1 MAGLLATAVACT
13 SDDVSQQRDADRVP
27 VTLSYT
33 TQPQVDTRAAA
44 STTLN
49 NDYIESGKQVTVR
62 ISNTHPSDYTTGTFA
77 NFIYTT
83 GENGAL
89 TLPDPAPYYPLD
101 GTNVD
106 ILAYYPSF
114 DDTEFTIKTDQTTDP
129 NYTASDLM
137 WAEPIINTKK
147 STSNKTLTFTHKM
160 AKLIVTAT
168 AGTAVTQIN
177 SVTLKQV
184 QPTVTFN
191 KTTGIVSGLT
201 GDAGDVKIVKDETAT
216 SVSGAAVIPEQ
227 TITGALLKIGVTLE
241 DGNTGIATYT
251 VPSGKTFS
259 AGSVYTLDIT
269 VSYPE
274 VGAETA
280 ITGWTEGGTAII
292 QRSTVQQ
299 TFDVDN
305 AGLITFNVNG
315 VQFNMVAVKGGEYT
329 TLGGATVTGTLSDYY
344 IGQTEVTQALWKAVM
359 GNVPDGQTNDDDRC
373 PVACVTWLDICGGS
387 YTVADPNQT
396 VADADCFLTKL
407 NAAVAGQLPTGKKFN
422 LPSEAQWEY
431 AARGG
436 QYNENYTFVG
446 TSDQNDLVNRA
457 WYNVNSDNKTHPVAL
472 KKANSLGLYDMN
484 GNVWEWC
491 LDWYNTT
498 VATSRGADY
507 VEATPTHQSN
517 GHDYRVLRGG
527 CWYGSATVCAVSDRG
542 ISSPSA
548 VITSFG
554 LRLVLQ

>member
-1 MAGLLATAVACT
+1 MMAACT
-13 SDDVSQQRDADRVP
+13 SDEAAQQTDGSRVP
-27 VTLSYT
+27 VGLSYT
-33 TQPQVDTRAAA
+33 TQPLVETRAAA
-44 STTLN
+44 ATNLN
-49 NDYIESGKQVTVR
+49 NDYIEVGKQVTVR
-62 ISNTHPSDYTTGTFA
+62 ISETHPSDYTTGSFDEYK
-77 NFIYTT
+77 YTA
-83 GENGAL
+83 GESGAL
-89 TLPDPAPYYPLD
+89 ALPSPAPYYPLN

-114 DDTEFTIKTDQTTDP
+114 DGTEFSIQTDQTGNDA
-129 NYTASDLM
+129 YAASDLM
-137 WAEPIINTKK
+137 WAEPIINTAK
-147 STSNKTLTFTHKM
+147 SPSNKTLTFAHKM

-184 QPTVTFN
+184 KPTVTFN
-191 KTTGIVSGLT
+191 KLNGAVSGLT
-201 GDAGDVKIVKDETAT
+201 GDAGDVKIVKYETAT

-227 TITGALLKIGVTLE
+227 TITGALLEIGVTLE
-241 DGNTGIATYT
+241 GGTPGTATYT
-251 VPSGKTFS
+251 VPSGKTFT

-274 VGAETA
+274 VEAETA

-315 VQFNMVAVKGGEYT
+315 VQFNMVAVKGGAYT
-329 TLGGATVTGTLSDYY
+329 TLGGAEVTGTLSDYY
-344 IGQTEVTQALWKAVM
+344 IGQTQVTQALWKAVM
-359 GNVPDGQTNDDDRC
+359 GSVPDGQTNEDERC
-373 PVACVTWLDICGGS
+373 PVAKVTWIDICGGS
-387 YTVADPNQT
+387 YTVAAPNQT

-407 NAAVAGQLPTGKKFN
+407 NAALAGQLPAGKKFI

-436 QYNENYTFVG
+436 QYKETFTYVG
-446 TSDQNDLVNRA
+446 TSDAAELANRA
-457 WYNVNSDNKTHPVAL
+457 WYSTNAESKTHPVAL

-491 LDWYNTT
+491 RDWYNTT

-507 VEATPTHQSN
+507 VEATPTRQSN

-527 CWYGSATVCAVSDRG
+527 GWNSDASYCAVSCRG
-542 ISSPSA
+542 TNYPSA
-548 VITSFG
+548 VGTHFG